1 MPRLAELE
9 IRRVGYG
16 HPDALLLIEEVQA
29 EYVVRYGGRD
39 ETPLDPLMFEPPAG
53 SFFVA
58 YDGGRPVATGA
69 WRRSDVAVHR
79 PDDTA
84 RSTHRFGQRGDARQP
99 DGPGPGPG
107 TSRARMEHVTRP
119 DPRKTAALSAAL
131 SGAVDLGA
139 LKARAD
145 AARQAAVAPPASPGA
160 DNGTAPWI
168 VDVTEA
174 SFQAVVEQSLQVP
187 VVVLLGASYSPESQ
201 QLAASLTRF
210 ATASGG
216 AWILARVD
224 LEAAPRI
231 GQAFGVQ
238 SVPTVVAVAAGQPI
252 DAFAGPLADSEL
264 SAWIARLLD
273 ALRDRLPGIRAGEAR
288 AGEVPGAVEEEPIE
302 DPRIVAAEEAFE
314 RGDYIVRLDQ
324 PYRNFAVDVLE
335 PQRFPD
341 DYEQLPYDDVSWA
354 YPVGFDVAAVRI
366 DDPRIRSARSRL
378 LGDEDAAAAGAVSGD
393 GPVYLLADRGQE
405 ALLAARFRLADF
417 DVSIAEQALPRAKAT
432 TRRDP
437 GSSRPATVPRRSSGT
452 RLPP

>member
-1 MPRLAELE
+1 
-9 IRRVGYG
+9 
-16 HPDALLLIEEVQA
+16 
-29 EYVVRYGGRD
+29 
-39 ETPLDPLMFEPPAG
+39 
-53 SFFVA
+53 
-58 YDGGRPVATGA
+58 
-69 WRRSDVAVHR
+69 
-79 PDDTA
+79 
-84 RSTHRFGQRGDARQP
+84 
-99 DGPGPGPG
+99 
-107 TSRARMEHVTRP
+107 MEHVTRP

-210 ATASGG
+210 ASASGG

-252 DAFAGPLADSEL
+252 DAFAGPLADAEL

-314 RGDYIVRLDQ
+314 RGDY
-324 PYRNFAVDVLE
+324 
-335 PQRFPD
+335 
-341 DYEQLPYDDVSWA
+341 
-354 YPVGFDVAAVRI
+354 VAAQGYYSEILASEPGNELAKEGLAQARFAERAEGV
-366 DDPRIRSARSRL
+366 DPAVIAKA
-378 LGDEDAAAAGAVSGD
+378 DAAPEDV
-393 GPVYLLADRGQE
+393 E
-405 ALLAARFRLADF
+405 AQLAAADAQVALQQVEEAFRRLVDTVRRVYGDDRDKVRQHLVGLFELFPADDARVAAARRNLA
-417 DVSIAEQALPRAKAT
+417 SALY
-432 TRRDP
+432 
-437 GSSRPATVPRRSSGT
+437 
-452 RLPP
+452 